1 MANPV
6 FLEFLW
12 SYQAYWAERNK
23 LKKSFGEAK
32 NTELE
37 ILKANLSHNL
47 GFPFILPLKAGQP
60 FLCDYYERGVYYPW
74 WLKLFP
80 FQMAENPTQTSLNK
94 NGNLFPYVMQH
105 EV

>member
-12 SYQAYWAERNK
+12 SYQARWAEKNK

-32 NTELE
+32 NIELE

-47 GFPFILPLKAGQP
+47 GFPFTPALKAGQSL
-60 FLCDYYERGVYYPW
+60 LCDYCEWGVYYPW
-74 WLKLFP
+74 
-80 FQMAENPTQTSLNK
+80 
-94 NGNLFPYVMQH
+94 
-105 EV
+105 